1 MIVYMEMQRNFA
13 ANAKILQFDVDPA
26 EINKNIKT
34 DASVIGDVKV
44 ILEKLNEK
52 LPQMNHNEWITE
64 VKSYEEAH
72 PMTYHKGVLTGPYII
87 EKIL

>member
-1 MIVYMEMQRNFA
+1 MQRNSPQ
-13 ANAKILQFDVDPA
+13 NAKILQFDVDPA

-64 VKSYEEAH
+64 VKS
-72 PMTYHKGVLTGPYII
+72 L
-87 EKIL
+87 